1 MATKFPLS
9 ISKLSTLPRLPL
21 SSSKENRL
29 KFTLK
34 PRPRNGVQGEATSVE
49 LTFCTPIS
57 KQKYT
62 CILCQCLLRDPCQVT
77 CCGSNYCKDCVAHL
91 SATTGK
97 CANRNCRKNYS
108 VITDGSVVEDLRKKI
123 MQMKVYCA
131 LKNSGCKWMG
141 TIDELESSHF
151 VGSSYDKD
159 DDAACQFQYVNC
171 PNRCGTSIPRRKVIE
186 HCASECDKELNVCKY
201 CGVEDVNIHKIH
213 LRMCPSVPVDC
224 PNKCGVPGIARSQIL
239 FHLDNE
245 CPLRLV
251 SCKYRHVGCEEEVRF
266 VNLEEHNAT
275 SFQKHLDLMS
285 EKLVFVTNE
294 NDELRGDN
302 DNHQKSTTMLLS
314 KLNSFQQGLATVE
327 DILGSCSEFQSF
339 YGTERNV
346 FSTSSS
352 SSLSNDAVFKELPPK
367 EEDEGMLP
375 SVIKELSGKVS
386 FQSKT
391 NSQSDLKT
399 PEAGP
404 EDGDPVYVNVPSKRT
419 KGKKSKAQSR
429 EILPDVCADVP
440 QLTVDEML
448 SSSSSD
454 VSHPQDV
461 GGEDQIQSSDRS
473 NRRSS
478 DPNIPSLFSD
488 SSNIVKKKVVRS
500 VSLPKE
506 NENVELLVYRQIS
519 TESSLPSI
527 LEGSGNTS
535 PAPPNSIGD
544 WSDSSQ
550 TSAPHHDDVGNTGN
564 SPKDDHFQPRSVTFK
579 LSVDVIS
586 TDFGGSVPRTT
597 QASIQQDG
605 ITEVPEEEDIFSP
618 QANPTYS
625 LVSRQITTK
634 ASGDGPSPSGFRP
647 RSSVISETSFDNYD
661 PKISEAVRA
670 RSQSAGTRRRT
681 PPLPPD
687 PVDLGNGKYKSLL
700 SVPSRTDATLSD
712 SPDVGRRA
720 SSVGAPTSN
729 SADTEPSQTGKKS
742 DSSSKSVSFSASVCN
757 SASFQETGSNSVSSH
772 ESSSN
777 SVSLHAPSS
786 NSVSS
791 HSSSHRGLRSKPD
804 RIFRWLNKQVR
815 HQRANSPQP

>member
-1 MATKFPLS
+1 M
-9 ISKLSTLPRLPL
+9 
-21 SSSKENRL
+21 
-29 KFTLK
+29 
-34 PRPRNGVQGEATSVE
+34 
-49 LTFCTPIS
+49 
-57 KQKYT
+57 
-62 CILCQCLLRDPCQVT
+62 
-77 CCGSNYCKDCVAHL
+77 
-91 SATTGK
+91 
-97 CANRNCRKNYS
+97 
-108 VITDGSVVEDLRKKI
+108 
-123 MQMKVYCA
+123 
-131 LKNSGCKWMG
+131 
-141 TIDELESSHF
+141 
-151 VGSSYDKD
+151 
-159 DDAACQFQYVNC
+159 
-171 PNRCGTSIPRRKVIE
+171 
-186 HCASECDKELNVCKY
+186 
-201 CGVEDVNIHKIH
+201 
-213 LRMCPSVPVDC
+213 
-224 PNKCGVPGIARSQIL
+224 
-239 FHLDNE
+239 
-245 CPLRLV
+245 
-251 SCKYRHVGCEEEVRF
+251 RF

-339 YGTERNV
+339 YDTERNV

-391 NSQSDLKT
+391 NSRSDLKT

-404 EDGDPVYVNVPSKRT
+404 EDGDPVYVNVPSKHT

-488 SSNIVKKKVVRS
+488 SSNIVKKKAVRS

-544 WSDSSQ
+544 WCDSSQ
-550 TSAPHHDDVGNTGN
+550 TSAPHHDDMGNTGN
-564 SPKDDHFQPRSVTFK
+564 CDHFQPRSVTFK

-586 TDFGGSVPRTT
+586 ADFGGSVPRTT

-605 ITEVPEEEDIFSP
+605 IAEVPEEEDIFSP
-618 QANPTYS
+618 QANPMYS

-647 RSSVISETSFDNYD
+647 RSNVISETSFDNYD

-720 SSVGAPTSN
+720 ASVGSPKIEVTGAPASN
-729 SADTEPSQTGKKS
+729 SADTVPSQAGKKS

-757 SASFQETGSNSVSSH
+757 SASLQETGSNSVSSHASNSVSSH